1 MRAALLLLILCLVV
15 PAVHASDGVFEINAD
30 CAVFGCF
37 DGDTSG
43 LPVTIANPG
52 SYRLTGNLTTNSVNQ
67 TLIEVTTD
75 DVNIDLN
82 GFSLL
87 GPVSCSGGTLVC
99 SSSGSGIGIDA
110 DTRTNIRV
118 RNGTISGMGNTGLI
132 VGRGAH
138 IESLTVS
145 ENSDNGIEAFAPGS
159 TLHRITAREN
169 GNDGIGLGFGAS
181 YLMDSTVF
189 NNADQGV
196 FGGFCGNVLMA
207 GNNGN
212 SCVAIAPNRC
222 DTATQCD

>member
-30 CAVFGCF
+30 CSVFGCF
-37 DGDTSG
+37 DGDTGG

-52 SYRLTGNLTTNSVNQ
+52 SYRLTGNLTTSSVNQ

-87 GPVSCSGGTLVC
+87 GPVTCSGGTLVC
-99 SSSGSGIGIDA
+99 SSSGSGVGIDA

-132 VGRGAH
+132 VGRGAY

-145 ENSDNGIEAFAPGS
+145 ENSDSGIEAFAPGS